1 MDNGTTE
8 PSVKCIF
15 QHAVPYI
22 TWCYDL
28 QVIEYENRIREYSTP
43 DKIFRYFATLRVHA
57 DGLESEVLMTPDD
70 FVRSIT
76 PGVKQP
82 EGKISSSSSSS
93 SALS

>member
-1 MDNGTTE
+1 MWCE
-8 PSVKCIF
+8 LVKLSHLEILLLT
-15 QHAVPYI
+15 YLL
-22 TWCYDL
+22 TYM

-82 EGKISSSSSSS
+82 EGQAS
-93 SALS
+93 L